1 VSVNRDLHWDK
12 PTSLKC
18 SSEFRWWR
26 PSIRNQWPQLTRTIG
41 RYLTVLK
48 HESTQHARRRDHST
62 YRRKAISWL
71 GSAHYEY
78 LWTLNLTNKILRT
91 QAYDL
96 CCYSSWNV
104 LGRNHTI
111 EYSAARMLVPRIKRL
126 RSDRRFSSLY
136 LAGPW
141 YGSGD

>member
-1 VSVNRDLHWDK
+1 MGFNSGFKGLNVRQNSASVVRVSEINDGNLHG
-12 PTSLKC
+12 PLAGFS
-18 SSEFRWWR
+18 
-26 PSIRNQWPQLTRTIG
+26 RNL
-41 RYLTVLK
+41 YV
-48 HESTQHARRRDHST
+48 QHVRRGGHST

-96 CCYSSWNV
+96 GCYSSWNV
-104 LGRNHTI
+104 LRRNHSI

-126 RSDRRFSSLY
+126 RSVRRFSSFY
-136 LAGPW
+136 LAGECHE
-141 YGSGD
+141 SGD